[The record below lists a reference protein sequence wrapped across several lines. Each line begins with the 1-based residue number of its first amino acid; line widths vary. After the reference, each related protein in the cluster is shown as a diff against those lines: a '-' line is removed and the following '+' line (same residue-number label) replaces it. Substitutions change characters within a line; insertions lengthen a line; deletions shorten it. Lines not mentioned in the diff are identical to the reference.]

1 MDPVNST
8 VPIVAEILKK
18 HGVFDPKRYALWPLP
33 ISLDS
38 PFSRL
43 FGVTTPD
50 VVRASTFITPVAGSP
65 SAAPTYT
72 VPVVGGHSSVTI
84 VPLLSQ
90 ATPSLPDSTAQLE
103 IDALTKRIQFV
114 GDEVVKAQDGA
125 GSATLSMAYAAAE
138 FTTAVLKGLKGE
150 DVTVP
155 SYVHL
160 TADPEGAKAL
170 ISEIGAEL
178 QYFSTRAK
186 LGPNGVEKILPLGKL
201 SEYETKLVT
210 EAIPELKVN
219 INKGKEFI
227 EPSKL

>member
-8 VPIVAEILKK
+8 VLIVAEILKK
-18 HGVFDPKRYALWPLP
+18 HGVFDPK
-33 ISLDS
+33 
-38 PFSRL
+38 RL

-50 VVRASTFITPVAGSP
+50 VVRASTFITSVAGSP

-72 VPVVGGHSSVTI
+72 VPVVGGHSGVTI

-160 TADPEGAKAL
+160 TADPEGAKDL